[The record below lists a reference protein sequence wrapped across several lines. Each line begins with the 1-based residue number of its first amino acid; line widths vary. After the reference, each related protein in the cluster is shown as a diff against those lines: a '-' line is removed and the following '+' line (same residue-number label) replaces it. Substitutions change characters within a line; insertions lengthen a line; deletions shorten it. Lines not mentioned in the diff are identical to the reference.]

1 MAWCS
6 SRPCVTFAAVDA
18 HAGAVLPDKVV
29 AIDPVEEIRIGLEKG
44 R

>member
-6 SRPCVTFAAVDA
+6 CALGVTFAAVDA

-29 AIDPVEEIRIGLEKG
+29 ALDPVEEIRIGLEKG